1 MFTCFLAAQ
10 NAVILADQS
19 KQKDEETKIITKGNE
34 NGEEDAKKIIEKYF
48 SMLAEQKK
56 SNGNRKE
63 LA

>member
-19 KQKDEETKIITKGNE
+19 KQKDEETEIITKGNE